1 MAKAPRSK
9 RPAPKKGGKGG
20 SKSAARTP
28 KSRTPKRTKSPSTP
42 KVAGAYEVICS
53 ECYSDFDYN
62 PQTSAS
68 QITCPV
74 CMHVGQVA
82 ERDSQTRMQI
92 AKGREKSKFLFGLI
106 PGILMVIVGLIWI
119 SMISGNSNGEE
130 LSAGMNYGLLGT
142 TLLLF
147 IVTIFGVAK
156 YESAR
161 HEVYF

>member
-1 MAKAPRSK
+1 
-9 RPAPKKGGKGG
+9 
-20 SKSAARTP
+20 
-28 KSRTPKRTKSPSTP
+28 
-42 KVAGAYEVICS
+42 
-53 ECYSDFDYN
+53 
-62 PQTSAS
+62 
-68 QITCPV
+68 
-74 CMHVGQVA
+74 
-82 ERDSQTRMQI
+82 
-92 AKGREKSKFLFGLI
+92 
-106 PGILMVIVGLIWI
+106 LIWI